1 MDKVIILAAGEG
13 TRMKSSVSKV
23 LHKICNKTL
32 LSYVIDASKE
42 ASIDEI
48 NVIVGNNE
56 EAVKK
61 EFGDSVNYIKQEIGE
76 GIPYGTGYAIKLAEK
91 YINDEDNILV
101 LSGDAPLIKGE
112 TLSELIKFHKENENE
127 ATVVSAVLDNPYGYG
142 RIIKDDNGEF
152 LKIVEHKDCNDNEIL
167 VKEINSGMYLFNG
180 DKLKYALDKLDTN
193 NVQGEMYLTDVFGI
207 LNEEKLKISTFK
219 VKDNTEINGIN
230 TKLQLSDVEKIMR
243 KRINESYM
251 LDGVILE
258 NPETI
263 TIEKGIKIGKDTVV
277 EQNVKILGD
286 TVIGENCL
294 VGMNSRLINANIG
307 NDVVIYSSFIENA
320 VVENNVDIGPFARLR
335 PKAHIKSRVHIGNF
349 VEVKNATLGEGTK
362 AGHLAYIGDAELGE
376 NINVSC
382 GVIFANY
389 DGKNKFKTVVG
400 DDAFLGS
407 NVNIVAPVNIA
418 NKAFLAAG
426 STITRDVEEGQ
437 LSVER
442 AEQRNID
449 GYYERKFG
457 NK

>member
-1 MDKVIILAAGEG
+1 MNKVIILAAGEG
-13 TRMKSSVSKV
+13 TRMKSNISKV
-23 LHKICNKTL
+23 LHKICNKSI

-42 ASIDEI
+42 ANFDEI
-48 NVIVGNNE
+48 YVIVGKNE
-56 EAVKK
+56 EAVKD
-61 EFGDSVNYIKQEIGE
+61 EFKDSVKYIKQEIGPE
-76 GIPYGTGYAIKLAEK
+76 FPYGTGYAVKLAEK
-91 YINDEDNILV
+91 YIEDEDNILV
-101 LSGDAPLIKGE
+101 LSGDAPLIKGK
-112 TLSELIKFHKENENE
+112 TLADLVQCHIDQENE
-127 ATVVSAVLDNPYGYG
+127 ATVVSAIVDNPFGYG
-142 RIIKDDNGEF
+142 RIISDENGQF
-152 LKIVEHKDCNDNEIL
+152 KKIVEHKDCNDNEIL

-180 DKLKYALDKLDTN
+180 DKLKYALNKLDTN

-207 LNEEKLKISTFK
+207 LEEEKLKISTYK

-230 TKLQLSDVEKIMR
+230 TKLQLAEAEKIMR
-243 KRINESYM
+243 KRINEAYM
-251 LDGVILE
+251 LEGVILE

-263 TIEKGIKIGKDTVV
+263 TIEKGVLIGKDTVI
-277 EQNVKILGD
+277 EQNVKLLGD

-294 VGMNSRLINANIG
+294 IGMNSRLINAKIG
-307 NDVVIYSSFIENA
+307 KDVIIYSSFIEDA
-320 VVENNVDIGPFARLR
+320 IVEDNVDMGPFARLR
-335 PKAHIKSRVHIGNF
+335 PKAHIKSEVHIGNF
-349 VEVKNATLGEGTK
+349 VEVKNAILGEGTK
-362 AGHLAYIGDAELGE
+362 AGHLAYIGDAELGK

-389 DGKNKFKTVVG
+389 DGKKKHKTIVG

-407 NVNIVAPVNIA
+407 NVNIVAPVHIA